1 MLSAYIVC
9 LLAGGILLVA
19 SMFGGHDSDADA
31 GGEVDTSVDADG
43 DAEAGASADG
53 HSHHEWMSHLPF
65 LSLRFWTWAAT
76 FFGVTG
82 LALSLTGTP
91 AVLTA
96 ILSAATGLATGWGA
110 SYVLARLTK
119 TEVGV
124 LPEASSHIGCEGKLL
139 LPLIP
144 GERSKVRLRVGGTD
158 VDLVAETDSRDTL
171 SSGSPV
177 WVVGLRGTHV
187 VVEASPVLPEKASDS
202 ETDKEKP

>member
-31 GGEVDTSVDADG
+31 GGEVDTSADT
-43 DAEAGASADG
+43 EAGASADG
-53 HSHHEWMSHLPF
+53 HSHHEWLSHVPF

-91 AVLTA
+91 AALTL
-96 ILSAATGLATGWGA
+96 ILSLATGLGTGWGA
-110 SYVLARLTK
+110 SYVLSKLTK

-124 LPEASSHIGCEGKLL
+124 LPEASSHIGCEGKLI
-139 LPLIP
+139 LPLSP
-144 GERSKVRLRVGGTD
+144 GENSKVRLRVGGGD
-158 VDLVAETDSRDTL
+158 VDLVAESDGREAL
-171 SSGSPV
+171 PSGASV

-187 VVEASPVLPEKASDS
+187 VVEASPVLPERANDA